1 VVAVGGGYTT
11 PGQTDLH
18 IIRNRNSRFLFN
30 ILDTGGDGI
39 CCNTGTL
46 GSFKIFVDSV
56 LQADKGKFGT
66 SDTVLFGEEVCNDV
80 TFKPTNVLTASPTN
94 NPTIVPTGQPSNK
107 PTSLPTNTL
116 TVQPTGLPTASADV
130 EIKIEIRFD
139 LYPEDISWEL
149 YNSCNGGNE
158 KIGEDGNY
166 GDLEKGKTV
175 QVYNKTIHDGTFKF
189 VIFDKYGD
197 GLCCTR
203 EDGGYTIFYGL
214 KEFPR
219 SFSDP
224 NDEETLMFGFA
235 NKCASVE
242 IKIDIK
248 FDDYPVDTSW
258 DLYNTCNGG
267 NEKVGQ
273 GGNYGDSYAGKS
285 VTVYGQSVHDGTFK
299 FVIFDKYGDGLCC
312 TQGDGG
318 YTIFYGLK
326 EFPSSFLGP
335 NEEETLMFGFANK
348 CAPAS
353 PPNTPT
359 HQPTG
364 PTKLPTLLPTS
375 LPTALTNVEIK
386 IDIKFDDYPVDISW
400 DIYNTCNGD
409 SEKIGQGGNYG
420 DFDTGKSV
428 TVYRESVHEGIF
440 KFVIFDSH
448 GDGLCC
454 TQGDGNYIISY
465 GDTKLFSTFKDPTF
479 NETRHFGEANKCAL
493 SQINKA
499 SYDSSLGV
507 PKCGT
512 VDKSC
517 TTVGTGPTGELKGEL
532 LIAKDLWGE
541 ANGSNTLD
549 TCSDG
554 NSGEYKL
561 AESVESITVEAV
573 GGGVL
578 RAGGTARVVARI
590 YTYGNGETNR
600 VDFYSSTTPGPN
612 PNWKPITINVKPE
625 NDGLTEGGG
634 YVEVEV
640 KSGEFPLS
648 DVELQAVRVSIRW
661 TPETLE
667 STACPT
673 SAGDDSGKFSDVDD
687 LAFVVDTTS
696 LGGTMSFALSQPSPV
711 VLPELLEE
719 LQMNCADVLESDR
732 CEAAID
738 CEWRSDSI
746 LGSFMSLGMSSCHLL
761 Q

>member
-1 VVAVGGGYTT
+1 MG
-11 PGQTDLH
+11 
-18 IIRNRNSRFLFN
+18 I
-30 ILDTGGDGI
+30 DTGGDGI
-39 CCNTGTL
+39 CCNTGSQGL
-46 GSFKIFVDSV
+46 YSIFVDSS
-56 LQADKGKFGT
+56 LQAEGAEFGSGNT
-66 SDTVLFGEEVCNDV
+66 ELFGKDVCDGV
-80 TFKPTNVLTASPTN
+80 TFKPTNLLTTSPTN
-94 NPTIVPTGQPSNK
+94 NPTIMPTGQPSNK
-107 PTSLPTNTL
+107 PTSSLTNT
-116 TVQPTGLPTASADV
+116 
-130 EIKIEIRFD
+130 
-139 LYPEDISWEL
+139 
-149 YNSCNGGNE
+149 
-158 KIGEDGNY
+158 
-166 GDLEKGKTV
+166 
-175 QVYNKTIHDGTFKF
+175 
-189 VIFDKYGD
+189 
-197 GLCCTR
+197 
-203 EDGGYTIFYGL
+203 
-214 KEFPR
+214 
-219 SFSDP
+219 
-224 NDEETLMFGFA
+224 
-235 NKCASVE
+235 
-242 IKIDIK
+242 
-248 FDDYPVDTSW
+248 
-258 DLYNTCNGG
+258 
-267 NEKVGQ
+267 
-273 GGNYGDSYAGKS
+273 
-285 VTVYGQSVHDGTFK
+285 
-299 FVIFDKYGDGLCC
+299 
-312 TQGDGG
+312 
-318 YTIFYGLK
+318 
-326 EFPSSFLGP
+326 
-335 NEEETLMFGFANK
+335 
-348 CAPAS
+348 
-353 PPNTPT
+353 
-359 HQPTG
+359 
-364 PTKLPTLLPTS
+364 PTLLPTS

-409 SEKIGQGGNYG
+409 SEKIGQ
-420 DFDTGKSV
+420 
-428 TVYRESVHEGIF
+428 
-440 KFVIFDSH
+440 
-448 GDGLCC
+448 
-454 TQGDGNYIISY
+454 DGNYTISY

-479 NETRHFGEANKCAL
+479 NEPRHFGEANKCAL

-517 TTVGTGPTGELKGEL
+517 TTVGTGPTGELNGEL

-612 PNWKPITINVKPE
+612 PNWKPITINVKLE
-625 NDGLTEGGG
+625 NGGLTEGGG

-648 DVELQAVRVSIRW
+648 DVELQAVRVSTRW

-696 LGGTMSFALSQPSPV
+696 SVGTMSFALSQPSPV
-711 VLPELLEE
+711 VLPELLLEE

-732 CEAAID
+732 CKAAID

-746 LGSFMSLGMSSCHLL
+746 LGSFMSLGMASCHLA